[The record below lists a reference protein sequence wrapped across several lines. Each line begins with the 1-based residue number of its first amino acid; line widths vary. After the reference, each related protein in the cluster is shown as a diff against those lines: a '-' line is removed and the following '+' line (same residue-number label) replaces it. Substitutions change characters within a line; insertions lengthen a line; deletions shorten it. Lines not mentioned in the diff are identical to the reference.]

1 MEHEPRIAAVI
12 AAAGQSR
19 RMGRPKQLLPW
30 GDATVIAAVV
40 NNLHSA
46 GAAPVVCVVGHRS
59 AELRE
64 ALRDA
69 PAVLVYNEEYRA
81 KEMIASY
88 QAGVRWLRR
97 EQTPCTGTLIA
108 LSDQPQIPAAIIE
121 QVLAEAA
128 RQPDRIVIPSH
139 RMRRGHPMYLPA
151 ALWDELLALPPGE
164 TLRDLIR
171 RHEARIAYVV
181 VESDAIL
188 RDLDTPEEY
197 AALRREDL
205 QHEDLQRDA

>member
-1 MEHEPRIAAVI
+1 MVETVTQIAAVI

-108 LSDQPQIPAAIIE
+108 LSDQPQIPATIIE
-121 QVLAEAA
+121 QVLAAAA
-128 RQPDRIVIPSH
+128 RQPDQIVIPSH
-139 RMRRGHPMYLPA
+139 EMRRGHPVYLPA
-151 ALWDELLALPPGE
+151 ALWDELLTLTPGQ
-164 TLRDLIR
+164 TLRHLIR

-197 AALRREDL
+197 AALRGEELKRET
-205 QHEDLQRDA
+205 

>member
-1 MEHEPRIAAVI
+1 MVETVTQIAAVI

-30 GDATVIAAVV
+30 GEATVIAAVV
-40 NNLHSA
+40 DNLHAA
-46 GAAPVVCVVGHRS
+46 GAVPVVCVIGHRS

-69 PAVLVYNEEYRA
+69 PAVLVYNEEYQAR
-81 KEMIASY
+81 EMIASY
-88 QAGVRWLRR
+88 QAGVRWLQNEETRYA
-97 EQTPCTGTLIA
+97 GTLIA
-108 LSDQPQIPAAIIE
+108 LSDQPQIPATIIE
-121 QVLAEAA
+121 QVLAAAA
-128 RQPDRIVIPSH
+128 RQPDHIVIPSH
-139 RMRRGHPMYLPA
+139 EMRRGHPVYLPA
-151 ALWDELLALPPGE
+151 ALWDELLTLTPAQ

-197 AALRREDL
+197 AALRGEELR
-205 QHEDLQRDA
+205 RDA

>member
-1 MEHEPRIAAVI
+1 MVETVTQIAAVI

-40 NNLHSA
+40 DNLHAA
-46 GAAPVVCVVGHRS
+46 GAAPVVCVIGHRS

-69 PAVLVYNEEYRA
+69 PAVLVYNEEYQAR
-81 KEMIASY
+81 EMIASY
-88 QAGVRWLRR
+88 QAGVRWLQSDDTRYA
-97 EQTPCTGTLIA
+97 GTLIA
-108 LSDQPQIPAAIIE
+108 LSDQPQIPATIIE
-121 QVLAEAA
+121 QVLAAAA
-128 RQPDRIVIPSH
+128 RQPDQIVIPSH
-139 RMRRGHPMYLPA
+139 EMRRGHPVYLPA
-151 ALWDELLALPPGE
+151 ALWDELLTLTPGQ

-197 AALRREDL
+197 AALRGEELR
-205 QHEDLQRDA
+205 RDA

>member
-1 MEHEPRIAAVI
+1 MVETVTQIAAVI

-40 NNLHSA
+40 DNLHAA
-46 GAAPVVCVVGHRS
+46 GAAPVVCVIGHRS

-69 PAVLVYNEEYRA
+69 PAVLVYNEEYQAR
-81 KEMIASY
+81 EMIASY
-88 QAGVRWLRR
+88 QAGVRWLQNEETRYA
-97 EQTPCTGTLIA
+97 GTLIA
-108 LSDQPQIPAAIIE
+108 LSDQPQIPATIIE
-121 QVLAEAA
+121 QVLAAAA
-128 RQPDRIVIPSH
+128 RQPDQIVIPSH
-139 RMRRGHPMYLPA
+139 EMRRGHPVYLPA
-151 ALWDELLALPPGE
+151 ALWDELLGLTPGQ

-197 AALRREDL
+197 AALRGEELR
-205 QHEDLQRDA
+205 RDA

>member
-1 MEHEPRIAAVI
+1 MVETVTQIAAVI

-30 GDATVIAAVV
+30 GDVTVIAAVV
-40 NNLHSA
+40 DNLHAA
-46 GAAPVVCVVGHRS
+46 GAVPVVCVIGHRS

-69 PAVLVYNEEYRA
+69 PAVLVYNEEYQAR
-81 KEMIASY
+81 EMIASY
-88 QAGVRWLRR
+88 QTGVRWLQNEETRYA
-97 EQTPCTGTLIA
+97 GTLIA
-108 LSDQPQIPAAIIE
+108 LSDQPQIPATIIE
-121 QVLAEAA
+121 QVLAAAA
-128 RQPDRIVIPSH
+128 RQPDHIVIPSH
-139 RMRRGHPMYLPA
+139 EMRRGHPVYLPA
-151 ALWDELLALPPGE
+151 ALWDELLTLTPAQ

-197 AALRREDL
+197 AALRGEELKRET
-205 QHEDLQRDA
+205 

>member
-1 MEHEPRIAAVI
+1 MEREPRIAAVI

-19 RMGRPKQLLPW
+19 RMGQPKQLLPW

-40 NNLHSA
+40 NNLHRA

-69 PAVLVYNEEYRA
+69 PAVLVYNEEYQAR
-81 KEMIASY
+81 EMIASY
-88 QAGVRWLRR
+88 QAGVRRLRR
-97 EQTPCTGTLIA
+97 EQTPCAGTLIA
-108 LSDQPQIPAAIIE
+108 LSDQPHIPATIIG

-128 RQPDRIVIPSH
+128 QQPDRIVIPSH
-139 RMRRGHPMYLPA
+139 NMRRGHPIYLPA
-151 ALWDELLALPPGE
+151 ALWDELLALPPGQI
-164 TLRDLIR
+164 LRDLIR
-171 RHEARIAYVV
+171 RHAARIDYVV
-181 VESDAIL
+181 VESDTIL

-197 AALRREDL
+197 AALRDENL
-205 QHEDLQRDA
+205 KRDG